1 MMHGAG
7 KFQHREG
14 FVLEPVFSNNL
25 AQIKDGHFVNPLM
38 DKQETLDYL
47 TRIQRSRS
55 DETH

>member
-25 AQIKDGHFVNPLM
+25 A
-38 DKQETLDYL
+38 
-47 TRIQRSRS
+47 
-55 DETH
+55 